1 MWSPCRGTGGEE
13 PLGRSQG
20 EGTGG
25 GAGAWADERSHSERQ
40 QRSMGRPSKS
50 VHASNRDVLL
60 QCVLL
65 QVVVLST
72 HQSAYWVG
80 GVGGQRSD
88 GASTLSTS
96 KWEMVET
103 SSLHH

>member
-1 MWSPCRGTGGEE
+1 M
-13 PLGRSQG
+13 
-20 EGTGG
+20 G
-25 GAGAWADERSHSERQ
+25 GAGAWADERSHGERQ
-40 QRSMGRPSKS
+40 QRSMGRPSKN

-72 HQSAYWVG
+72 HQSACWVG

-96 KWEMVET
+96 KWETVET

>member
-1 MWSPCRGTGGEE
+1 MWSPCRGTGVGGATGEE
-13 PLGRSQG
+13 PGGRNRG
-20 EGTGG
+20 AGG
-25 GAGAWADERSHSERQ
+25 GAGAWADERS
-40 QRSMGRPSKS
+40 MGRPSKS
-50 VHASNRDVLL
+50 VRASNRDVLL

-72 HQSAYWVG
+72 HQSACWVG
-80 GVGGQRSD
+80 GVRGQRSD

>member
-1 MWSPCRGTGGEE
+1 MRG
-13 PLGRSQG
+13 
-20 EGTGG
+20 
-25 GAGAWADERSHSERQ
+25 ADERSHGERQ

-50 VHASNRDVLL
+50 VHASNRNVLR

-72 HQSAYWVG
+72 HQPAWWVG
-80 GVGGQRSD
+80 GGQRSD
-88 GASTLSTS
+88 GVSTLSTS

-103 SSLHH
+103 SALHY